1 METGIKRINFKT
13 VSRLILTVFQRV
25 KQEVELLFRSVGLVT
40 YSKFDLFLSVFLF
53 VTTKFRNSSTDNFR
67 LSQPKGLL
75 LFLY

>member
-75 LFLY
+75 LVLY